1 MLRQKIGFYLDDL
14 ATPIGK
20 LINVAIAILVLI
32 SAISF
37 VIQTYEISELARQR
51 LALID
56 NIIVDI
62 FVAEYFL
69 RLWCAESKLKHLFS
83 LYAIID
89 LLAILPFFL
98 GTFLGTIDVAFIRL
112 LRWFRILRLIRLVES
127 RSLFAHK
134 TEDIAILFRIL
145 FTLFAIVFVF
155 SGLVYQIEHPSN
167 PKFHNFLDAFYFSI
181 FTMTTVGYSDVM
193 PKSDAGKLTTVLMV
207 LTGIALIPVQL
218 GELFKRLIQTANQSD
233 RNELSNELS
242 NEPNTEIFDE
252 QIFNRELELENNQG
266 KFLRIVCSGCG
277 LSLHD
282 RDAHYCK
289 VCGTKLP
296 PSP

>member
-1 MLRQKIGFYLDDL
+1 MLRQKVSFYLDDL

-20 LINVAIAILVLI
+20 SINIAIAVLVLA
-32 SAISF
+32 SAASF
-37 VIQTYEISELARQR
+37 VAQTYELSDVVRQR
-51 LALID
+51 LTLLD
-56 NIIVDI
+56 NILLDI

-69 RLWCAESKLKHLFS
+69 RLWCAEQKFKHLIS

-98 GTFLGTIDVAFIRL
+98 GAIDVAFIRL

-127 RSLFAHK
+127 RSLFVNK

-218 GELFKRLIQTANQSD
+218 GELFKRLIKSANQSD
-233 RNELSNELS
+233 R
-242 NEPNTEIFDE
+242 PNDKIKDV
-252 QIFNRELELENNQG
+252 
-266 KFLRIVCSGCG
+266 VCSSCG
-277 LSLHD
+277 WSLHD
-282 RDAHYCK
+282 ADAQFCK
-289 VCGTKLP
+289 MCGTKI
-296 PSP
+296 

>member
-1 MLRQKIGFYLDDL
+1 MLRQKISQKINFYLDDL

-20 LINVAIAILVLI
+20 LINIAIAILVLA

-37 VIQTYEISELARQR
+37 VAQTYEISEITRHR
-51 LALID
+51 LNLLD
-56 NIIVDI
+56 NIILGV
-62 FVAEYFL
+62 FVFEYFL
-69 RLWCAESKLKHLFS
+69 RLICAEQKLKHLFS

-89 LLAILPFFL
+89 LVAILPFFL
-98 GTFLGTIDVAFIRL
+98 GAIDVTFIRL

-127 RSLFAHK
+127 RTLFAHK

-145 FTLFAIVFVF
+145 FTLLAIVFVF

-167 PKFHNFLDAFYFSI
+167 PKFHTFLDAFYFSI

-193 PKSDAGKLTTVLMV
+193 PKSDAGKLTTVIMV

-218 GELFKRLIQTANQSD
+218 GELFKRLVQTANQSD
-233 RNELSNELS
+233 R
-242 NEPNTEIFDE
+242 
-252 QIFNRELELENNQG
+252 ENDVM
-266 KFLRIVCSGCG
+266 KESICSGCE

-282 RDAHYCK
+282 MDAEFCK
-289 VCGTKLP
+289 VCGTKL
-296 PSP
+296 

>member
-1 MLRQKIGFYLDDL
+1 MLRQKISFYLDDL

-20 LINVAIAILVLI
+20 LINIVIALLVLA
-32 SAISF
+32 SATSF
-37 VIQTYEISELARQR
+37 VAQTYEISDITRNR
-51 LALID
+51 LNLLD
-56 NIIVDI
+56 DIILGV
-62 FVAEYFL
+62 FVLEYFL
-69 RLWCAESKLKHLFS
+69 RLWCAEPRLKYLFS

-98 GTFLGTIDVAFIRL
+98 GAIDVTFIRL

-155 SGLVYQIEHPSN
+155 SGLVYQIEHVNN

-218 GELFKRLIQTANQSD
+218 GELFKRLVKTANQSD
-233 RNELSNELS
+233 RA
-242 NEPNTEIFDE
+242 NEPIKTI
-252 QIFNRELELENNQG
+252 I
-266 KFLRIVCSGCG
+266 CSSCG

-282 RDAHYCK
+282 VDAQFCK
-289 VCGTKLP
+289 VCGTKL
-296 PSP
+296 

>member
-1 MLRQKIGFYLDDL
+1 MLRQKISQKINFYLDDL

-20 LINVAIAILVLI
+20 LINIAIAILVLA

-37 VIQTYEISELARQR
+37 VAQTYEISEITRHR
-51 LALID
+51 LNLLD
-56 NIIVDI
+56 DIILGV
-62 FVAEYFL
+62 FVFEYFL
-69 RLWCAESKLKHLFS
+69 RLICAEEKLKHLFS

-89 LLAILPFFL
+89 LVAILPFFL
-98 GTFLGTIDVAFIRL
+98 GAIDVTFIRL

-127 RSLFAHK
+127 RTLFAHK

-145 FTLFAIVFVF
+145 FTLLAIVLVF

-167 PKFHNFLDAFYFSI
+167 PKFHTFLDAFYFSI

-193 PKSDAGKLTTVLMV
+193 PKSDAGKLTTVIMV

-218 GELFKRLIQTANQSD
+218 GELFKRLVQTANQSD
-233 RNELSNELS
+233 R
-242 NEPNTEIFDE
+242 
-252 QIFNRELELENNQG
+252 ENDVM
-266 KFLRIVCSGCG
+266 KESICSGCE

-282 RDAHYCK
+282 MDAEFCK
-289 VCGTKLP
+289 VCGTKL
-296 PSP
+296 

>member
-1 MLRQKIGFYLDDL
+1 MLRQKISQKISFYLDDL

-20 LINVAIAILVLI
+20 LINIAISILVLA
-32 SAISF
+32 SAVSF
-37 VIQTYEISELARQR
+37 VAQTYDISEITRHR
-51 LALID
+51 LNLLD
-56 NIIVDI
+56 DIILGV
-62 FVAEYFL
+62 FVIEYFL
-69 RLWCAESKLKHLFS
+69 RLCVAEQKLKHLFS

-89 LLAILPFFL
+89 LVAILPFFF
-98 GTFLGTIDVAFIRL
+98 GASDVAFIRL

-127 RSLFAHK
+127 KSLFENK
-134 TEDIAILFRIL
+134 NEDIAILFKIL

-218 GELFKRLIQTANQSD
+218 GELFKRLVQTANQSD
-233 RNELSNELS
+233 RVNEL
-242 NEPNTEIFDE
+242 TKDC
-252 QIFNRELELENNQG
+252 
-266 KFLRIVCSGCG
+266 VCSNCG

-282 RDAHYCK
+282 ADAQFCK
-289 VCGTKLP
+289 ICGTKIENC
-296 PSP
+296 

>member
-1 MLRQKIGFYLDDL
+1 MLRQKINFYLDDL

-20 LINVAIAILVLI
+20 LINIVIAFLVLA
-32 SAISF
+32 SATSF
-37 VIQTYEISELARQR
+37 VAQTYDISEITRHR
-51 LALID
+51 LNLLDDSILG
-56 NIIVDI
+56 I
-62 FVAEYFL
+62 FVFEYFL
-69 RLWCAESKLKHLFS
+69 RLLCAENRLKHLFS

-98 GTFLGTIDVAFIRL
+98 GAIDVTFIRL

-127 RSLFAHK
+127 KSLFANK

-145 FTLFAIVFVF
+145 FTLFAIVFIF
-155 SGLVYQIEHPSN
+155 SGFVYQIEHPNN

-193 PKSDAGKLTTVLMV
+193 PKSDAGKLITVLMV

-218 GELFKRLIQTANQSD
+218 SELFKRLVKTANQ
-233 RNELSNELS
+233 NEQA
-242 NEPNTEIFDE
+242 TTT
-252 QIFNRELELENNQG
+252 
-266 KFLRIVCSGCG
+266 CTGCG

-282 RDAHYCK
+282 ADAKFCK
-289 VCGTKLP
+289 VCGTKI
-296 PSP
+296 

>member
-1 MLRQKIGFYLDDL
+1 MLGQKISQKISFYLDDL

-20 LINVAIAILVLI
+20 LINITIAILVFT
-32 SAISF
+32 SAVSF
-37 VIQTYEISELARQR
+37 VAQTYEISEILRYR
-51 LALID
+51 LNLLD
-56 NIIVDI
+56 NIILGV
-62 FVAEYFL
+62 FVFEYFL
-69 RLWCAESKLKHLFS
+69 RLLCAEQKLKYLFS

-89 LLAILPFFL
+89 LVAILPFFL
-98 GTFLGTIDVAFIRL
+98 GALDIKFIRL

-127 RSLFAHK
+127 KSLFVHK

-218 GELFKRLIQTANQSD
+218 GELFKRLVQTANQSD
-233 RNELSNELS
+233 RINDTMKKS
-242 NEPNTEIFDE
+242 
-252 QIFNRELELENNQG
+252 
-266 KFLRIVCSGCG
+266 VCSGCG
-277 LSLHD
+277 LSLHEV
-282 RDAHYCK
+282 DAQFCK
-289 VCGTKLP
+289 ICGTELTLD
-296 PSP
+296 

>member
-1 MLRQKIGFYLDDL
+1 MLRQKISQKINFYLDDL

-20 LINVAIAILVLI
+20 LINIAIAILVLA

-37 VIQTYEISELARQR
+37 VAQTYEISEITRHR
-51 LALID
+51 LNLLD
-56 NIIVDI
+56 NIILGV
-62 FVAEYFL
+62 FVFEYFL
-69 RLWCAESKLKHLFS
+69 RLICAEQKLKHLFS

-89 LLAILPFFL
+89 LVAILPFFL
-98 GTFLGTIDVAFIRL
+98 GAIDVTFIRL

-127 RSLFAHK
+127 RTLFAHK

-145 FTLFAIVFVF
+145 FTLLAIVFVF

-167 PKFHNFLDAFYFSI
+167 PKFHTFLDAFYFSI

-193 PKSDAGKLTTVLMV
+193 PKSDAGKLTTVIMV

-218 GELFKRLIQTANQSD
+218 GELFKRLVQTANQSD
-233 RNELSNELS
+233 R
-242 NEPNTEIFDE
+242 
-252 QIFNRELELENNQG
+252 ENDVM
-266 KFLRIVCSGCG
+266 KESICSGCE

-282 RDAHYCK
+282 MDAEFCK
-289 VCGTKLP
+289 VCGSKL
-296 PSP
+296 

>member
-1 MLRQKIGFYLDDL
+1 MLRQKISQKINFYLDDL

-20 LINVAIAILVLI
+20 LINIAIAILVLA

-37 VIQTYEISELARQR
+37 VAQTYEISEITRHR
-51 LALID
+51 LNLLD
-56 NIIVDI
+56 NIILGV
-62 FVAEYFL
+62 FVFEYFL
-69 RLWCAESKLKHLFS
+69 RLICAEQKLKHLFS

-89 LLAILPFFL
+89 LVAILPFFL
-98 GTFLGTIDVAFIRL
+98 GAIDVTFIRL

-127 RSLFAHK
+127 RTLFAHK

-145 FTLFAIVFVF
+145 FTLLAIVFVF

-167 PKFHNFLDAFYFSI
+167 PKFHTFLDAFYFSI

-193 PKSDAGKLTTVLMV
+193 PKSDAGKLPTVIMV

-218 GELFKRLIQTANQSD
+218 GELFKRLVQTANQSD
-233 RNELSNELS
+233 R
-242 NEPNTEIFDE
+242 
-252 QIFNRELELENNQG
+252 ENDVM
-266 KFLRIVCSGCG
+266 KESICSGCE

-282 RDAHYCK
+282 MDAEFCK
-289 VCGTKLP
+289 VCGTKL
-296 PSP
+296 

>member
-1 MLRQKIGFYLDDL
+1 MLGQKISQRISFYLDDL

-20 LINVAIAILVLI
+20 LINIAIALLVFA

-37 VIQTYEISELARQR
+37 VAQTYEISEITRHR
-51 LALID
+51 LNLLD
-56 NIIVDI
+56 DIILGV
-62 FVAEYFL
+62 FVIEYFL
-69 RLWCAESKLKHLFS
+69 RLCVAEQKLKYLFS

-89 LLAILPFFL
+89 LVAILPFFL
-98 GTFLGTIDVAFIRL
+98 GAIDVTFIRL

-127 RSLFAHK
+127 KSLFVNK
-134 TEDIAILFRIL
+134 NEDIAILFKIL

-167 PKFHNFLDAFYFSI
+167 PKFHTFLDAFYFSI

-218 GELFKRLIQTANQSD
+218 GELFKRLVQTANQSD
-233 RNELSNELS
+233 RINDMTKGMTKNC
-242 NEPNTEIFDE
+242 
-252 QIFNRELELENNQG
+252 
-266 KFLRIVCSGCG
+266 VCSGCG

-282 RDAHYCK
+282 ADAQFCK
-289 VCGTKLP
+289 ICGTKLENC
-296 PSP
+296 

>member
-1 MLRQKIGFYLDDL
+1 MLRQKISQKINFYLDDL

-20 LINVAIAILVLI
+20 LINIAIAILVLA

-37 VIQTYEISELARQR
+37 VAQTYEISEITRHR
-51 LALID
+51 LNLLD
-56 NIIVDI
+56 DIILGV
-62 FVAEYFL
+62 FVFEYFL
-69 RLWCAESKLKHLFS
+69 RLICAEQKLKHLFS

-89 LLAILPFFL
+89 LVAILPFFL
-98 GTFLGTIDVAFIRL
+98 GAIDVTFIRL

-127 RSLFAHK
+127 RTLFAHK

-145 FTLFAIVFVF
+145 FTLLAIVFVF

-167 PKFHNFLDAFYFSI
+167 PKFHTFLDAFYFSI

-193 PKSDAGKLTTVLMV
+193 PKSDAGKLTTVIMV

-218 GELFKRLIQTANQSD
+218 GELFKRLVQTANQSD
-233 RNELSNELS
+233 R
-242 NEPNTEIFDE
+242 
-252 QIFNRELELENNQG
+252 ENDVM
-266 KFLRIVCSGCG
+266 KESICSGCE

-282 RDAHYCK
+282 MDAEFCK
-289 VCGTKLP
+289 VCGTKL
-296 PSP
+296 

>member
-1 MLRQKIGFYLDDL
+1 MLRQKIRFYLDDL

-20 LINVAIAILVLI
+20 VINIAIALLVLA
-32 SAISF
+32 SATSF
-37 VIQTYEISELARQR
+37 VAQTYEISEVVRHR
-51 LALID
+51 LNLMD
-56 NIIVDI
+56 NIILDL
-62 FVAEYFL
+62 FVFEYFL
-69 RLWCAESKLKHLFS
+69 RLWCAEERLKYLFS

-89 LLAILPFFL
+89 LVAILPFFL
-98 GTFLGTIDVAFIRL
+98 GTIDIAFLRL

-155 SGLVYQIEHPSN
+155 SGLVYQIEHPNN

-218 GELFKRLIQTANQSD
+218 SELFKRLIQTANQSD
-233 RNELSNELS
+233 RSDSDRTKL
-242 NEPNTEIFDE
+242 
-252 QIFNRELELENNQG
+252 LEV
-266 KFLRIVCSGCG
+266 VCSSCG
-277 LSLHD
+277 LSLHES
-282 RDAHYCK
+282 DAKYCK
-289 VCGTKLP
+289 ACGTKLADQY
-296 PSP
+296 